1 MKPDRLG
8 SKGVEMLPPPLH
20 RQQGSPPP
28 LDGTPPSAPEL
39 GRGGMEVEMEDEPVS
54 EEAEGMDE

>member
-1 MKPDRLG
+1 
-8 SKGVEMLPPPLH
+8 MLPPPLH